1 MNGSRHEPG
10 AVPADDR
17 LRILFVSGCWYPHQ
31 GQPFQGIFIRRHAE
45 AVALDHQ
52 VAVLHPLDQSLGPK
66 APAIHRSNWGPIQ
79 QFQVCFK
86 RSASRAQSQAGFF
99 RAGRTGARRI
109 LEEFGRPD
117 VVHFHVVPSAGLTM
131 AVLSVFSG
139 LPVVVTEHW
148 SGYLP
153 ESGVRLSW
161 LRRFYTGLL
170 MRRAKVVTTV
180 SDYHRRALSRLGF
193 RGDFKVV
200 PNVVD
205 TSLFRPAHTRK
216 PGPFR
221 LVHVSGLRPEK
232 RVPLIVEAVADATRR
247 GLDLELHVVGEGPE
261 KARCQA
267 IAEGHGL
274 LEQGIFFH
282 GRLDEEGVAHRM
294 RASDAFVLFS
304 QFENSPCVIGE
315 SFASGIPVVSSR
327 VGGIPEYISSDRGV
341 LVPPDDGEAL
351 VGAMI
356 ELVRGGHTWNSRA
369 IREYAENTFS
379 RQTVS
384 GLLNHVYATALDNDL
399 AEAGA

>member
-1 MNGSRHEPG
+1 MKGPRHDPG
-10 AVPADDR
+10 AAPRNDR
-17 LRILFVSGCWYPHQ
+17 LKILFVAGCWYPHQ

-52 VAVLHPLDQSLGPK
+52 VAVLHPLDQSEGPK
-66 APAIHRSNWGPIQ
+66 TPDIHRSCWGPIQ

-86 RSASRAQSQAGFF
+86 GSASRPQSQADFF
-99 RAGRTGARRI
+99 RAGRIGARRI

-117 VVHFHVVPSAGLTM
+117 IVHFHVVPSAGLTL
-131 AVLSVFSG
+131 AVLSAFSG
-139 LPVVVTEHW
+139 RPVVVTEHW

-153 ESGVRLSW
+153 ESGVTLSR

-205 TSLFRPAHTRK
+205 TSVFHPVQTRD

-221 LVHVSGLRPEK
+221 LVHVSGLRVEK
-232 RVPLIVEAVADATRR
+232 RVPMIVEAAAEVRR
-247 GLDLELHVVGEGPE
+247 SGLDLELHIVGEGPE
-261 KARCQA
+261 KDQCQA
-267 IAEGHGL
+267 IAGSHNL
-274 LEQGIFFH
+274 LDQGVYFH

-294 RASDAFVLFS
+294 RASDATVLFS

-315 SFASGIPVVSSR
+315 SFSCGIPVVSSR
-327 VGGIPEYISSDRGV
+327 VGGIPEHISPDRGV
-341 LVPPDDGEAL
+341 LVPSDDREAL
-351 VGAMI
+351 VAAMI
-356 ELVRGGHTWNSRA
+356 ELVRGGRTWNSRA
-369 IREYAENTFS
+369 IREYAEQTFS
-379 RQTVS
+379 RETVS
-384 GLLNHVYATALDNDL
+384 GLFNHVYAKALDNGL
-399 AEAGA
+399 SEAGA